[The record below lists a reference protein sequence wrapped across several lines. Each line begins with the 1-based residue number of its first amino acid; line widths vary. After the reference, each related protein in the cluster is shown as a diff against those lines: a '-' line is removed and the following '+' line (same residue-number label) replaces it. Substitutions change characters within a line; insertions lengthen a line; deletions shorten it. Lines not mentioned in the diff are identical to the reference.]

1 MSSESRKI
9 FQNQENYF
17 KVEKNVSESRNI
29 LFQESRK
36 NIWN

>member
-1 MSSESRKI
+1 MSSELRKI